1 MPVIVTLDLMLARR
15 KMKGRELCARIGIS
29 ETQLSLL
36 RSGKVRGVRF
46 STFARMCAVL
56 ECKPGDLLDYQYDAA
71 DFEDPPADD
80 DAEVSVAA
88 DRP

>member
-1 MPVIVTLDLMLARR
+1 MPIIVTLDVMLAKR

-46 STFARMCAVL
+46 GTFAKMCAAL
-56 ECKPGDLLDYQYDAA
+56 ECKPGDLLDYTFDAA
-71 DFEDPPADD
+71 DFDAVASDED
-80 DAEVSVAA
+80 
-88 DRP
+88 

>member
-1 MPVIVTLDLMLARR
+1 MPIIVTLDIMLAKR

-46 STFARMCAVL
+46 STFAKMCAAL
-56 ECKPGDLLDYQYDAA
+56 DCKPGDLLDFRIDAS
-71 DFEDPPADD
+71 DLESTADD
-80 DAEVSVAA
+80 QD
-88 DRP
+88 DG

>member
-1 MPVIVTLDLMLARR
+1 MPIIVTLDIMLAKR

-46 STFARMCAVL
+46 STFARMCAAL
-56 ECKPGDLLDYQYDAA
+56 DCKPGDLLDYRIDASDLEPTA
-71 DFEDPPADD
+71 GDQG
-80 DAEVSVAA
+80 DA
-88 DRP
+88 